1 MYLVADG
8 ALTANHIYHFSPPRP
23 PKFWFIAYSSM
34 LIANLTVPLGCV
46 VALRS
51 GAYDALLQ
59 VVLNTNGFAAIAFD
73 ALSSVSAVLL

>member
-1 MYLVADG
+1 VADG
-8 ALTANHIYHFSPPRP
+8 SLTANHVYHFSPPRP

-51 GAYDALLQ
+51 GVYELLVHLALHATGCASVAL
-59 VVLNTNGFAAIAFD
+59 D
-73 ALSSVSAVLL
+73 ALSGVSSVLL